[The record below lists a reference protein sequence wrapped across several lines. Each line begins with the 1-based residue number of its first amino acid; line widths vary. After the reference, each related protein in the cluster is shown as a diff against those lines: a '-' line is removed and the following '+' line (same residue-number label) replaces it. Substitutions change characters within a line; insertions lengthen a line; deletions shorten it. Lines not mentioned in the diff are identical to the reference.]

1 MATDKEQAVQKSFDR
16 AMEQIN
22 KLQKAFREEGLL
34 AKAVAEM
41 GGNTKFNDIQDAMSN
56 LYDALED
63 GHYDAFSGRS
73 GASIHGEGNT
83 MENTEEVKEAKTQ
96 ELMDEVIIQIKRDC
110 DMGDYTAIEELLQ
123 SCPEANLRGFLS
135 DIGSPESSGRMN
147 DYSEEAVSEETVKIR
162 AVKDKEHLKLPT
174 TGINRTFDGPD
185 AKEHAAIAKA
195 QFEKD
200 GYHVVYEDVAEN
212 KDVTRIKKLA
222 GI

>member
-1 MATDKEQAVQKSFDR
+1 
-16 AMEQIN
+16 
-22 KLQKAFREEGLL
+22 
-34 AKAVAEM
+34 
-41 GGNTKFNDIQDAMSN
+41 
-56 LYDALED
+56 
-63 GHYDAFSGRS
+63 
-73 GASIHGEGNT
+73 
-83 MENTEEVKEAKTQ
+83 MENTEEVKEAVSQ

-135 DIGSPESSGRMN
+135 DIASPEGLGTMN
-147 DYSEEAVSEETVKIR
+147 ASEESVNEETVKIR

-200 GYHVVYEDVAEN
+200 GYHVVYEDVVED
-212 KDVTRIKKLA
+212 KDITRIKKLA

>member
-1 MATDKEQAVQKSFDR
+1 
-16 AMEQIN
+16 
-22 KLQKAFREEGLL
+22 
-34 AKAVAEM
+34 
-41 GGNTKFNDIQDAMSN
+41 MSN

-73 GASIHGEGNT
+73 GASMHGEGNT

-96 ELMDEVIIQIKRDC
+96 ELMDEVIVQIKRDC

-147 DYSEEAVSEETVKIR
+147 DYSEE
-162 AVKDKEHLKLPT
+162 VKD
-174 TGINRTFDGPD
+174 
-185 AKEHAAIAKA
+185 
-195 QFEKD
+195 
-200 GYHVVYEDVAEN
+200 
-212 KDVTRIKKLA
+212 IKRLA

>member
-1 MATDKEQAVQKSFDR
+1 MSKHYNLTVTDDNGKS
-16 AMEQIN
+16 
-22 KLQKAFREEGLL
+22 
-34 AKAVAEM
+34 VTTS
-41 GGNTKFNDIQDAMSN
+41 NTST
-56 LYDALED
+56 E
-63 GHYDAFSGRS
+63 HP
-73 GASIHGEGNT
+73 
-83 MENTEEVKEAKTQ
+83 EEVLRMMQLAGMQSEPQCGMESVEENEYQATPANDK
-96 ELMDEVIIQIKRDC
+96 LDLD
-110 DMGDYTAIEELLQ
+110 DY
-123 SCPEANLRGFLS
+123 SKK
-135 DIGSPESSGRMN
+135 SPESISKQPKKLQPSRGDNPLEYSLDENEIFESLMN
-147 DYSEEAVSEETVKIR
+147 EFETVNEEVVKIR